1 MPAAQTPEDLDR
13 LFGEALNRGDV
24 DSILALYEPGA
35 AMPEM
40 SGNVAIG
47 ADALRQSIGQFAAM
61 KPQIQLDVEK
71 VVQAGDIALVYSK
84 WSMKSGDQEM
94 TGRGREVARKQPD
107 GTWKF
112 VIDDPF
118 GGGTPSA

>member
-1 MPAAQTPEDLDR
+1 MPAAQKPEDLDR
-13 LFGEALNRGDV
+13 LFGEALNRGDLDAIV
-24 DSILALYEPGA
+24 ALYEPGA

-40 SGNVAIG
+40 SGSVAVG
-47 ADALRQSIGQFAAM
+47 TDALRQSINGFVTM
-61 KPQIQLDVEK
+61 KPRIKLEVEK

-84 WSMKSGDQEM
+84 WSMTAGDQEM
-94 TGRGREVARKQPD
+94 TGKGREVARRQAD

-118 GGGTPSA
+118 GGGS